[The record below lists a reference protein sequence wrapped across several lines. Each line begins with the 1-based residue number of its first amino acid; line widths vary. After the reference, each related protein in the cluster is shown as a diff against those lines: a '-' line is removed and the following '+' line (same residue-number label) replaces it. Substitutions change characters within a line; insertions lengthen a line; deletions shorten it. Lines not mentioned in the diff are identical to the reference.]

1 MNMKE
6 VSITTSDTDTVIVFH
21 CSATFISGSKHPR
34 QMSPTSADKDCKRS
48 ALSANS
54 LDQEHDVSL
63 RTTNTI
69 NATALCDD
77 GQHVEKKLSS
87 FLSTLWISY
96 NSYYGPSI
104 DNRVYSEN
112 HSCRSQDLDHT
123 RDNVNTSYQKPSEM
137 SESYN
142 YQLLEKLSVV
152 DANLSVSLST
162 FSHSVIHDY
171 GARTLLDGITLI
183 MELGIHTDHSFLPVK
198 LWSFTSSALS
208 SPEWKQAQIHPATCT
223 LLLSLN
229 SLPVWL
235 KTLFV
240 GGHFVENGP
249 PIQASS
255 ICSVSRCTET
265 GPSNPNELALL
276 HGTSPTSK
284 VTVTSCET
292 FGSADAIADSEVKN
306 FLISGEMP
314 DTDYDILDIA
324 DSKQELV
331 SNESHE
337 NPVVQPTV
345 LVLSSSCLHNF
356 G

>member
-1 MNMKE
+1 MTANTLKKNCHH
-6 VSITTSDTDTVIVFH
+6 SSPHFGSLITVD
-21 CSATFISGSKHPR
+21 
-34 QMSPTSADKDCKRS
+34 
-48 ALSANS
+48 
-54 LDQEHDVSL
+54 
-63 RTTNTI
+63 
-69 NATALCDD
+69 
-77 GQHVEKKLSS
+77 
-87 FLSTLWISY
+87 
-96 NSYYGPSI
+96 YGPSI

-249 PIQASS
+249 PIQASNFYLQCVKMYRNWS
-255 ICSVSRCTET
+255 IK
-265 GPSNPNELALL
+265 P
-276 HGTSPTSK
+276 
-284 VTVTSCET
+284 
-292 FGSADAIADSEVKN
+292 
-306 FLISGEMP
+306 
-314 DTDYDILDIA
+314 
-324 DSKQELV
+324 
-331 SNESHE
+331 
-337 NPVVQPTV
+337 
-345 LVLSSSCLHNF
+345 
-356 G
+356 